1 MHLTSTASMLPYM
14 FITNGVN
21 YSRWLPVYLLDMHFL
36 PLDVQAAFESGQF
49 AIRQKPGKLNGVW
62 CDMATEKQSSETQKV
77 VAVLLVLQGKR
88 RLLSD
93 GPLPGMFLQN
103 LLEK

>member
-1 MHLTSTASMLPYM
+1 MHLTSTPYM
-14 FITNGVN
+14 FITNRVN

-36 PLDVQAAFESGQF
+36 PPDVQAAFESGQF

-62 CDMATEKQSSETQKV
+62 SDMATEKQSSETQKV

-88 RLLSD
+88 WLLSD
-93 GPLPGMFLQN
+93 GPLQGMFLQN